1 MLVIPSP
8 RLSKGLPLPGFFSKV
23 GQRLTSMEPRRLLRP
38 LLTLPLVL
46 QLLQLSLLAQPFPST
61 QLLNL
66 DGDLAAQMVGGIDTY
81 LDGVLAEAPRTRAA
95 HWHRDLSSPE
105 AYVQSIATN
114 RQHLA
119 TLLGVIDKRDPVVLR
134 STAPLTA
141 DAKSNPAEIGRG
153 KGFRILSVSW
163 NVFRGV
169 EAEGL
174 MLVPDG
180 DPKASIVA
188 IPDCDWTPEQLVG
201 LQPGV
206 PAAAQFARKLAED
219 GCRVIVPFLVD
230 RSDTHSGLPGVR
242 KLKQS
247 QREVLWRAAYE
258 MGRTLQGYEVQK
270 VLAAVDWLEAQAKAA
285 GREPRIGVA
294 GYGEGGMI
302 ACFAG
307 ALDTRIS
314 LTAVSGYHINP
325 NLHDEPIYRNVWSIT
340 EEFGAGQIAGLIA
353 PRTLV
358 WESGQFPEA
367 EYPKPGQSHNGA
379 APGKLGRPNPE
390 VAGRVL
396 EDARAWLKGTPGVD
410 RWKLVG
416 GQPDDIFN
424 NDTLTAIE
432 ERLDLNVTAGNSTEA
447 VSPGQPAPDNNQ
459 RLLRQYSQILEDTQW
474 LMRESEFT
482 RGGFWHKADRKNA
495 ATFAE
500 SAKWYR
506 DYFLNEIV
514 GPIPAASVPPNP
526 RSRKVSETDK
536 ITCYEVVLDV
546 HPHVFAYGILV
557 VPKGIKAGEKRP
569 VVVCQHGLEGRPR
582 DVADPKIDSPYYH
595 AFACRLAERGFITF
609 APQNCYIGENRFRQV
624 LRKAQPL
631 KLTLWSFI
639 MRQHEVILDW
649 LASQPFVDPSRMAFY
664 GLSYGGKTAVRIPTL
679 LDKYCLSICSAD
691 YNEWIWKNTMAR
703 SSYCYLYW
711 GEYDMVEFNLGNTFN
726 YAELSWLMIPR
737 PFMVERGHDDGV
749 APDEWVA
756 YEFAKTRRQYV
767 KLGLADKTEIE
778 FFNGPHS
785 INGRGTFDFLHK
797 HLNWPKPK

>member
-1 MLVIPSP
+1 MS
-8 RLSKGLPLPGFFSKV
+8 RLAQTVLLLWLLPCS
-23 GQRLTSMEPRRLLRP
+23 LR
-38 LLTLPLVL
+38 
-46 QLLQLSLLAQPFPST
+46 AQPFPGT
-61 QLLNL
+61 QLLGME
-66 DGDLAAQMVGGIDTY
+66 GDLAAQMVSGIDAY
-81 LDGVLAEAPRTRAA
+81 LDGVLIEAAKTRAE
-95 HWHRDLSSPE
+95 HWNRDLSSEE
-105 AYVQSIATN
+105 AYVKSIATN
-114 RQHLA
+114 RQRLEVI
-119 TLLGVIDKRDPVVLR
+119 LGLVDKREPVVLR
-134 STAPLTA
+134 SIGPLSA
-141 DAKSNPAEIGRG
+141 DAHANPAEIGRG
-153 KGFRILSVSW
+153 KGFKIFSVKW

-174 MLVPDG
+174 LLAPDG
-180 DPKASIVA
+180 EAKASIVA

-219 GCRVIVPFLVD
+219 GCRVLVPALID
-230 RSDTHSGLPGVR
+230 RSDAHSGLPGV
-242 KLKQS
+242 KALKQS

-258 MGRTLQGYEVQK
+258 MGRTMQGYEIQK
-270 VLAAVDWLEAQAKAA
+270 VLAGVDWLHAQSKSA
-285 GREPRIGVA
+285 GGEGRIGVV

-307 ALDTRIS
+307 AVDPRIG

-325 NLHDEPIYRNVWSIT
+325 NLHDEPIYRNLWSIT
-340 EEFGAGQIAGLIA
+340 EEFGAGEIAGLIA
-353 PRTLV
+353 PRVLV
-358 WESGQFPEA
+358 WENGRFPEA
-367 EYPKPGQSHNGA
+367 EYPKRGQSHNGA
-379 APGKLGRPNPE
+379 APGKLGRPDPE

-396 EDARAWLKGTPGVD
+396 DAARKWLKGVPGVD

-416 GQPDDIFN
+416 GQPEDVFN
-424 NDTLTAIE
+424 SETLSTIAD
-432 ERLDLNVTAGNSTEA
+432 RLGISGSSADSNEGVTSVN
-447 VSPGQPAPDNNQ
+447 PAPDNDQ

-474 LMRESEFT
+474 LMREGEFT
-482 RGGFWHKADRKNA
+482 RTAFWKKADRKNA
-495 ATFAE
+495 GTFAE

-557 VPKGIKAGEKRP
+557 VPKGIQPGEKRP

-649 LASQPFVDPSRMAFY
+649 LAAQSFVDPTRMAFY
-664 GLSYGGKTAVRIPTL
+664 GLSYGGKTAMRIPTL

-691 YNEWIWKNTMAR
+691 YNEWIWKNVSAR

-756 YEFAKTRRQYV
+756 YEYAKTRRQYV
-767 KLGLADKTEIE
+767 KLGLGDKTEIE
-778 FFNGPHS
+778 FFDGPHS
-785 INGRGTFDFLHK
+785 INGKGTFDFLHK
-797 HLNWPKPK
+797 HLRWPKPK

>member
-1 MLVIPSP
+1 MVSYISTHMDFRHLLRARTVIP
-8 RLSKGLPLPGFFSKV
+8 LL
-23 GQRLTSMEPRRLLRP
+23 MLLR
-38 LLTLPLVL
+38 LPT
-46 QLLQLSLLAQPFPST
+46 LAQPFPGT
-61 QLLNL
+61 QLLSME
-66 DGDLAAQMVGGIDTY
+66 GDLAAQMVSGIDTY
-81 LDGVLAEAPRTRAA
+81 LDAVLAEAPKTRAE
-95 HWHRDLSSPE
+95 HWNRDLSSAE
-105 AYVQSIATN
+105 AYTKSIATN
-114 RQHLA
+114 RQRLA
-119 TLLGVIDKRDPVVLR
+119 TILGVIDKRDPVVLR
-134 STAPLTA
+134 STAPFTS

-153 KGFRILSVSW
+153 KGFKILSVSW
-163 NVFRGV
+163 TVFRGV

-174 MLVPDG
+174 LLVPDG
-180 DPKASIVA
+180 EAKASVVA
-188 IPDCDWTPEQLVG
+188 LPDCDWTPEQLVG
-201 LQPGV
+201 LQPGI
-206 PAAAQFARKLAED
+206 PAAAQFARKLAEA
-219 GCRVIVPFLVD
+219 GCRVVVPFLVD

-270 VLAAVDWLEAQAKAA
+270 VLAAVDWLDAQPKPAGHEA
-285 GREPRIGVA
+285 RIAVV

-307 ALDTRIS
+307 ALDPRIS
-314 LTAVSGYHINP
+314 VTAVSGYHINP
-325 NLHDEPIYRNVWSIT
+325 NLHNEPIYRNVWSLT
-340 EEFGAGQIAGLIA
+340 EEFGAGEIAGLIA
-353 PRTLV
+353 PRGLI
-358 WESGQFPEA
+358 WENGRFPEA

-379 APGKLGRPNPE
+379 APGKLGRPDPE

-396 EDARAWLKGTPGVD
+396 DEARKWLKDVPGVD

-416 GQPDDIFN
+416 GQPEDVINSETLSTIEDRLGLS
-424 NDTLTAIE
+424 DTSA
-432 ERLDLNVTAGNSTEA
+432 NSTETVA
-447 VSPGQPAPDNNQ
+447 PIHPAPDNNQ

-474 LMRESEFT
+474 LMREGEFT
-482 RGGFWHKADRKNA
+482 RAAFWKQADRKNA
-495 ATFAE
+495 STFAE
-500 SAKWYR
+500 STKWYR

-536 ITCYEVVLDV
+536 LTCYEVVLDV

-557 VPKGIKAGEKRP
+557 VPKGIKSGEKRP

-582 DVADPKIDSPYYH
+582 DVADPKVDNPAYH
-595 AFACRLAERGFITF
+595 AYACRLAERGFITF

-649 LASQPFVDPSRMAFY
+649 LAAQSFVDPNRMAFY
-664 GLSYGGKTAVRIPTL
+664 GLSYGGKTAMRIPTL

-691 YNEWIWKNTMAR
+691 YNEWIWKNTSAR

-756 YEFAKTRRQYV
+756 YEFAKTKRQYV
-767 KLGLADKTEIE
+767 KLGLGDKTEIE
-778 FFNGPHS
+778 FFDGPHS
-785 INGRGTFDFLHK
+785 INGKGTFDFLHK